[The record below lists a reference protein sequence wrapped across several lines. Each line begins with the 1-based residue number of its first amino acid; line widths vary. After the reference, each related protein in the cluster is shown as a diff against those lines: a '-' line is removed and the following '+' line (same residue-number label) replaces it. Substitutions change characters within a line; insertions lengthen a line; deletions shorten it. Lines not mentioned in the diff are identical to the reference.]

1 MIYTQIYFHTRMN
14 PSGFETRDF
23 LLRQAKYFKYLNFIA
38 LFIHFTIKNCKRNI
52 LYRIILLMLDL
63 LITENVYEWQILRS
77 LLASVGFHSF
87 SETSS
92 TQRAVQQ
99 VFFSL
104 CMSKDLGA
112 EMAGRLIRTG
122 CFILVVR
129 VSFKT
134 TTNENP

>member
-1 MIYTQIYFHTRMN
+1 
-14 PSGFETRDF
+14 
-23 LLRQAKYFKYLNFIA
+23 
-38 LFIHFTIKNCKRNI
+38 
-52 LYRIILLMLDL
+52 MLDL

-77 LLASVGFHSF
+77 LLASVGLHCF

-99 VFFSL
+99 VFLL

-112 EMAGRLIRTG
+112 EMARRLIRTG